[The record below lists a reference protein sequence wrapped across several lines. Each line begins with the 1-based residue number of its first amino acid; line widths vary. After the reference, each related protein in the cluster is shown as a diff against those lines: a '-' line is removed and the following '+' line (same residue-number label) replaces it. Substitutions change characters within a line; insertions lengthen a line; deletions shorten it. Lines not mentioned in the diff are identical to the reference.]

1 MKGHKKWNCAQNQNH
16 RRNQNQNQRKFNKNQ
31 EEAEKAAYIV
41 QVENDTDSSYDKE
54 ANICFMENYEEDEVT
69 SHFSYNDLF
78 CIWNKSNKE

>member
-1 MKGHKKWNCAQNQNH
+1 MKGHKKWNCAQNQDH
-16 RRNQNQNQRKFNKNQ
+16 RRNQNQNQRKFKKNQ
-31 EEAEKAAYIV
+31 EESKKAYII

-54 ANICFMENYEEDEVT
+54 ANICFMENFEEDEIT